1 MSRLDE
7 GRARLLAAARRAAT
21 ETAAIRVSLR
31 DIAKAAGLSPAAC
44 YRYFPSRER
53 LADALAV
60 EVCAEIAAA
69 ITRAVEREP
78 DPRERLAV
86 AADAY
91 LQYAAGNRGAFDL
104 AFERGEGDWVAAERS
119 DAALGLAHLF
129 GEIAGKPG
137 LGTSLWAGIHG
148 VVDLLLKGMIDVGQ
162 RDHGMSVVPSRGE
175 MLLRGL
181 IEGLQR

>member
-1 MSRLDE
+1 MSKIDE

-21 ETAAIRVSLR
+21 ETSAARVSLR

-60 EVCAEIAAA
+60 DVCAEIELAVR
-69 ITRAVEREP
+69 RAVEREP

-91 LQYAAGNRGAFDL
+91 LQYAASNRGAFDL

-119 DAALGLAHLF
+119 GAALGLSHLF
-129 GEIAGKPG
+129 GDISGTPG
-137 LGTSLWAGIHG
+137 MGPALWGGIHG
-148 VVDLLLKGMIDVGQ
+148 LVDLLLKGVIDVGQ

-181 IEGLQR
+181 VEGLKR

>member
-60 EVCAEIAAA
+60 EVCAEIAEAV
-69 ITRAVEREP
+69 TRAAQREP
-78 DPRERLAV
+78 DPRERLAA

-91 LQYAAGNRGAFDL
+91 LQYAAANRGAFDL

-119 DAALGLAHLF
+119 GAALALSHLF
-129 GEIAGKPG
+129 GEIVGKPG
-137 LGTSLWAGIHG
+137 MGASLWAGVHG